1 MLADEERARNTIV
14 KEIQTSAVEDRF
26 WISIRGPLKDQ
37 ARALQLLLGVMKELP
52 EVNVALGTR
61 ELEF

>member
-1 MLADEERARNTIV
+1 MCL
-14 KEIQTSAVEDRF
+14 EDVF